1 VAHPELEG
9 RGGWYL
15 VRLDRDVVCLG
26 RNAGGTQ
33 SARDAIVSAS
43 RPSGKFTTIFFH
55 RIHARSTWRL
65 EFDISTFSHTFAP
78 LVNRSKGQLGGTC
91 QLPVLE

>member
-33 SARDAIVSAS
+33 SALDAIVGAS
-43 RPSGKFTTIFFH
+43 RPGGKFTTIFFH